1 MTEAILDVEQLPDGS
16 LRIVIRGEIDLSNVD
31 TVEHEMLG
39 AISNQLAEV
48 VVDLSGV
55 TYVDS
60 AGLRVLFTLGTR
72 LQSLQIRFRLV
83 VPQDSPPRRVIELSG
98 IDSVAAV
105 QP

>member
-1 MTEAILDVEQLPDGS
+1 MTEAALDVEQLPDGT
-16 LRIVIRGEIDLSNVD
+16 LRISIRGEIDLSNVA
-31 TVEHEMLG
+31 TVEQEMLE
-39 AISNQLAEV
+39 AISNQASEV

-72 LQSLQIRFRLV
+72 LESLQIRFRLV
-83 VPQDSPPRRVIELSG
+83 VPPDSPPRRVIDLSG
-98 IDSVAAV
+98 IGSVASV

>member
-1 MTEAILDVEQLPDGS
+1 MTEAALDVEQLPDGT
-16 LRIVIRGEIDLSNVD
+16 LRISIRGEIDLSNVSA
-31 TVEHEMLG
+31 VEQEMLG
-39 AISNQLAEV
+39 TISNQVAEV

-72 LQSLQIRFRLV
+72 LEALQIRLRLV
-83 VPQDSPPRRVIELSG
+83 VPPDSPPRRVIELSG
-98 IDSVAAV
+98 IESVAAV